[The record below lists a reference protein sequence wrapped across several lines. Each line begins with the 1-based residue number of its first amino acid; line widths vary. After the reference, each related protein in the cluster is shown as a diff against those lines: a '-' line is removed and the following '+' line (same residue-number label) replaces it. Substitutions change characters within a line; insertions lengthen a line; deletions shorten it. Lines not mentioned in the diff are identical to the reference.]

1 MDQHPS
7 VNNLYLSERLQKTL
21 AGIGSH
27 TVTTVIA
34 PMGYGKSTALKCWQQ
49 QLAARIPH
57 AQVFRQLVAADSR
70 QDFWDGFCRA
80 LRSRPVLAGQLQA
93 LGFPAD
99 PHTMRLLHELLQDAL
114 AGHPDPVFFILDD
127 VHLLQSVDLPGIVS
141 FLAERL
147 PPQVHIV
154 LLSRN
159 QIFSAAAQLRL
170 GSGLLTIG
178 AADLRLRPE
187 EICRYAACCR
197 LPMTLSQAQA
207 LFAVSEGWRAMLYL
221 MFRAYCQTG
230 VWQPDSRSADTLIE
244 QVMLDPLDERRRLF
258 LLKNCLTEEFT
269 AEQACFVWQ
278 EADGEALLHDLTHNN
293 AFITT
298 GDAGVYRCH
307 HMLRMLLRRKFALL
321 DEALQQSVCRRLGQW
336 YSRAGEELLAAEF
349 FCRGGDWDGV
359 LTAAARDCGKSICGE
374 HRQMLLSWCRDCPED
389 VLRRHPDAV
398 CVLMRK
404 LFSFREIPELLRLR
418 ALLLD
423 ALQPGGAFCE
433 QERENYLGECDLVM
447 SFLRYNDIAAMSVLH
462 RSACERMTRTTR
474 CIDLGGTWTF
484 GSPSVL
490 MMFHRTPGQLDEE
503 NAQMRACMPYYYK
516 VTDGHGSGAEH
527 SMQCETDLLRGRF
540 TDAEIGCHLA
550 RDAALARGQYSI
562 LLTAEF
568 TALRLAQLRGGA
580 TDAALERLRQTLKEN
595 RQFLLLRTLDLC
607 IAWLDA
613 QRGRAGADAW
623 FMAPEADASFLD
635 PVLPMLRTV
644 QNEVLLAAGA
654 YTKLLARREACTA
667 LNASAHT
674 ALAQLYLHIQ
684 LACAENRLGRA
695 DAARRELDAALALAV
710 PDGLYLPFAEHAEA
724 LGPLLPE
731 AFAGNEAAQAVLHC
745 TAKPDDRGLS
755 PRELEI
761 AQLAAARRTNAEIAA
776 QLHLSEATVK
786 NHLKRIFDKLGL
798 DGSARGKRNLLA
810 DILSEKISP

>member
-1 MDQHPS
+1 MRITVKVGTS
-7 VNNLYLSERLQKTL
+7 TL
-21 AGIGSH
+21 AHATGRLNIQRMEGLCKVLSDLKNAGHEIILVSSGAIGMGVGKLNLPGRPKDMPTKQAAAAVGQCELMYTYDKLFNEYNH
-27 TVTTVIA
+27 TV
-34 PMGYGKSTALKCWQQ
+34 
-49 QLAARIPH
+49 
-57 AQVFRQLVAADSR
+57 AQVLLTGEDVKNEQ
-70 QDFWDGFCRA
+70 
-80 LRSRPVLAGQLQA
+80 RSRNMRNTI
-93 LGFPAD
+93 F
-99 PHTMRLLHELLQDAL
+99 RLLEL
-114 AGHPDPVFFILDD
+114 
-127 VHLLQSVDLPGIVS
+127 
-141 FLAERL
+141 
-147 PPQVHIV
+147 
-154 LLSRN
+154 
-159 QIFSAAAQLRL
+159 
-170 GSGLLTIG
+170 G
-178 AADLRLRPE
+178 AADLRLTQEELLQYAGRCGLPLPE
-187 EICRYAACCR
+187 RE
-197 LPMTLSQAQA
+197 AQA
-207 LFAVSEGWRAMLYL
+207 LLSVSEGWIAMIYL
-221 MFRAYCQTG
+221 MFRAYAQTG
-230 VWQPDSRSADTLIE
+230 VWRFDAKGMDALME
-244 QVMLDPLDERRRLF
+244 QVMFEPLDERRRFF
-258 LLKNCLTEEFT
+258 LLDICMAEAFT
-269 AEQACFVWQ
+269 AEQAAFVWR
-278 EADGEALLHDLTHNN
+278 EPDADALLHDLTHNN
-293 AFITT
+293 AFIIESSP
-298 GDAGVYRCH
+298 GVYRCH
-307 HMLRMLLRRKFALL
+307 HMLRQLLRRKFALL
-321 DEALQQSVCRRLGQW
+321 PQSAQADACGRLGSW
-336 YSRAGEELLAAEF
+336 YERTGEY
-349 FCRGGDWDGV
+349 
-359 LTAAARDCGKSICGE
+359 LTAAELFRQASNWDGLLRAAAADCGKSVGGE

-389 VLRRHPDAV
+389 ALRRHPDAV

-490 MMFHRTPGQLDEE
+490 MMFHRAAGQLDAE
-503 NAQMRACMPYYYK
+503 NAQMRDCMPFYYK

-527 SMQCETDLLRGRF
+527 SMQCETDLLRGDF
-540 TDAEIGCHLA
+540 TEAEIGCHLA